1 MVVSHRGQVLYLSS
15 CPREGEDHLQ
25 SSPTLFEGTMKLKP
39 FMIVKIGG
47 MDIEVYKLPGDSE
60 VFGDFTYINTRIR
73 IDQDLKKGAL
83 VDTLIH
89 EINHAAYAIGQ
100 LKKDDDEERVVSV
113 FASIWTQIYRDNPH
127 LLKFIQKELR

>member
-1 MVVSHRGQVLYLSS
+1 
-15 CPREGEDHLQ
+15 
-25 SSPTLFEGTMKLKP
+25 MKLKP

-60 VFGDFTYINTRIR
+60 FFGDFSYINTRIR

>member
-1 MVVSHRGQVLYLSS
+1 MYLITGKVHLSP
-15 CPREGEDHLQ
+15 CLREGEDHLQ
-25 SSPTLFEGTMKLKP
+25 SSPTLFEVTMKLKP

-47 MDIEVYKLPGDSE
+47 MDIEVYQLPGDSE

-73 IDQDLKKGAL
+73 IDKDLKKGAL

-100 LKKDDDEERVVSV
+100 LKKDDDEERIVSV

>member
-1 MVVSHRGQVLYLSS
+1 M
-15 CPREGEDHLQ
+15 
-25 SSPTLFEGTMKLKP
+25 
-39 FMIVKIGG
+39 
-47 MDIEVYKLPGDSE
+47 
-60 VFGDFTYINTRIR
+60 
-73 IDQDLKKGAL
+73 

-113 FASIWTQIYRDNPH
+113 FASVWTQIYRDNPH